1 MHNVI
6 QVREVPI
13 VQAAAACELPDALD
27 RVQLRAVGR
36 EVIEREA
43 SGVLLPP
50 IPVQTGMMVLGVVG
64 NDHDA
69 ALASGAGG
77 LQVLEKLPAGE
88 GVELIRLTPIEK
100 LPVAQADGSVVDDA
114 LAGGRVKHHRVLGF
128 GRDPHLTARTV
139 LLKMHFVHGPKINRG
154 IEA

>member
-1 MHNVI
+1 MQNVI

-13 VQAAAACELPDALD
+13 VQASAACELPDALD

-43 SGVLLPP
+43 SCVLLPP
-50 IPVQTGMMVLGVVG
+50 NPVQTGMMVFRVVG
-64 NDHDA
+64 NDHDP
-69 ALASGAGG
+69 ALAAGADG

-88 GVELIRLTPIEK
+88 GVELIRFTSIEK
-100 LPVAQADGSVVDDA
+100 LAVAQADGSVIAHA
-114 LAGGRVKHHRVLGF
+114 LAGGRVKQHRVFGF